1 MIVRE
6 FMNQPAKTTERLA
19 DNALAPKPWLWLS
32 LFCSAFY
39 FVTKSSQPFA
49 GSIMAKALSIAPLA
63 LLALGD
69 LRGTE
74 RWLLG
79 LALCFATLGD
89 VLLDWPGNYFVPG
102 LCAFLV
108 TQLLYAK
115 LFARDWQRP
124 FALNATTK
132 MLAVGVLL
140 FSIVLTAWMWPSLG
154 KLAVPVMVYIGALT
168 LMVESALLAQFKT
181 KWIVW
186 GAVLFM
192 ISDSLIGVNR
202 FKMDV
207 PLRDYLVWATYYL
220 GQCGIVL
227 GYFQEKQDKR

>member
-1 MIVRE
+1 M
-6 FMNQPAKTTERLA
+6 
-19 DNALAPKPWLWLS
+19 
-32 LFCSAFY
+32 
-39 FVTKSSQPFA
+39 
-49 GSIMAKALSIAPLA
+49 SIAPLA

-79 LALCFATLGD
+79 AALCFATLGD
-89 VLLDWPGNYFVPG
+89 VLLDWPGNYFVLG

-108 TQLLYAK
+108 TQLLYAA
-115 LFARDWQRP
+115 LFARDWRRP
-124 FALNATTK
+124 WQLTGFTRAAC
-132 MLAVGVLL
+132 LAVLVL
-140 FSIVLTAWMWPSLG
+140 SIALTAWMWPNLG
-154 KLAVPVMVYIGALT
+154 KLAVPVTVYIGALT
-168 LMVESALLAQFKT
+168 VMVESALLAQFKT
-181 KWIVW
+181 KWIVL

-192 ISDSLIGVNR
+192 LSDSLLGVNR

-227 GYFQEKQDKR
+227 GYLQEKQDKR

>member
-1 MIVRE
+1 MIARDS
-6 FMNQPAKTTERLA
+6 MHQPSRTTELPF
-19 DNALAPKPWLWLS
+19 NHSLPLPWQRWLS
-32 LFCSAFY
+32 VVCGTLY
-39 FVTKSSQPFA
+39 FVTKSWQPFT
-49 GSIMAKALSIAPLA
+49 GSIALKALSIAPLA
-63 LLALGD
+63 LLAFQSKH
-69 LRGTE
+69 R
-74 RWLLG
+74 LLG
-79 LALCFATLGD
+79 AALCFATLGD

-108 TQLLYAK
+108 TQLLYAL
-115 LFARDWQRP
+115 LFSRDWQRP
-124 FALNATTK
+124 FTLNAMTR
-132 MLAVGVLL
+132 MLVVGVLL
-140 FSIVLTAWMWPSLG
+140 FSVTLTAWMWPNLG

-192 ISDSLIGVNR
+192 LSDSLIGVNR

-207 PLRDYLVWATYYL
+207 PWRDYLVWATYYV

-227 GYFQEKQDKR
+227 GYLQEKQNQR

>member
-1 MIVRE
+1 MQ
-6 FMNQPAKTTERLA
+6 QPSQTTNLPLY
-19 DNALAPKPWLWLS
+19 NALAPQPLFWLS
-32 LFCSAFY
+32 LVCSTLY
-39 FVTKSSQPFA
+39 FATKSWQPFT
-49 GSIMAKALSIAPLA
+49 GSIALKALSIAPLA
-63 LLALGD
+63 LLAFQA
-69 LRGTE
+69 RH
-74 RWLLG
+74 RLLG
-79 LALCFATLGD
+79 AALCFATLGD

-115 LFARDWQRP
+115 LFARDWRRP
-124 FALNATTK
+124 FALNAMTK

-140 FSIVLTAWMWPSLG
+140 FSVTLTAWMWPSLG

-181 KWIVW
+181 SWIVW

-192 ISDSLIGVNR
+192 LSDSLIGVNR
-202 FKMDV
+202 FKMDL

-227 GYFQEKQDKR
+227 GYFQEQKNKR